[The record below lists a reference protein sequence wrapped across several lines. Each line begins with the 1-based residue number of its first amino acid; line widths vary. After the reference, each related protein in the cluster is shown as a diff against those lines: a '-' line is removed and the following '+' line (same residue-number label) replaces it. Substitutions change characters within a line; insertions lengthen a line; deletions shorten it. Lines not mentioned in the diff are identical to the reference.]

1 MSLATATSAASFGL
15 ITPSL
20 TTTFIPTATTCTEN
34 RVTMLANR
42 AFQIWMNAPVPVPG
56 TTFTDCYPSQ
66 YITSFLLSA
75 GSVTQPAFAPLI
87 CPQHYSAV
95 GPYTSNYIACCPSEY
110 SFAQPQSTA
119 FKDRPAFGGT
129 CYSNIDMAT
138 PVLVTAYG
146 SSSVTATSYFTATVT
161 NAQAYAHPID
171 GFAFGVAEIESKITL
186 GASTPTGI
194 ITSTVTSTANTA
206 AATYTVLAGQNPAF
220 TPNSVTAKEG
230 DTITFQFTSGNHTV
244 TESTFEHP
252 CVKLEDGIDSGYQ
265 PVVNSLNPSDFSFNV
280 AQNTSQWFYSKQAGE
295 CGDGMTFALNPNNE
309 QTEVRFQLN
318 AVAQNGTSTEKSSGK
333 STGVKVG
340 ASIGAVAGAAILIAL
355 IFLLFRRR
363 QNNKTVSDLARDD
376 EINKARAG
384 SNYTDTEAG
393 NSPVI
398 EVKQIV
404 PPKGQELHG
413 YSSASELG
421 AQRPPAELMGP
432 PPAELY
438 SPHEYSPITSPYP
451 DGENS
456 TKPSY

>member
-1 MSLATATSAASFGL
+1 MSLATATSAASLGL

-110 SFAQPQSTA
+110 SFAQPQSTV

-146 SSSVTATSYFTATVT
+146 SSSVTATSFFTATVT
-161 NAQAYAHPID
+161 NAQAYAYPID
-171 GFAFGVAEIESKITL
+171 GFAFGVAEIESKITS
-186 GASTPTGI
+186 ASSSPTVSASSSA
-194 ITSTVTSTANTA
+194 TNTA

-220 TPNSVTAKEG
+220 TPNSVTAKVG

-244 TESTFEHP
+244 TESTFDHP
-252 CVKLEDGIDSGYQ
+252 CVKLQDGIDSGYQ

-309 QTEVRFQLN
+309 QTEVLFQLN
-318 AVAQNGTSTEKSSGK
+318 AVGQNGTSTEKSSGT

-340 ASIGAVAGAAILIAL
+340 ASIGAVAGAGILIAL

-363 QNNKTVSDLARDD
+363 RQNNRADGDLARDD
-376 EINKARAG
+376 EMNKARAG

-393 NSPVI
+393 VSPVT
-398 EVKQIV
+398 EVKPIV
-404 PPKGQELHG
+404 PPKGEELHG

-421 AQRPPAELMGP
+421 AQRPPAELMGQ

-438 SPHEYSPITSPYP
+438 SPHEYTPTSPYS
-451 DGENS
+451 DGGNG
-456 TKPSY
+456 TKGRY